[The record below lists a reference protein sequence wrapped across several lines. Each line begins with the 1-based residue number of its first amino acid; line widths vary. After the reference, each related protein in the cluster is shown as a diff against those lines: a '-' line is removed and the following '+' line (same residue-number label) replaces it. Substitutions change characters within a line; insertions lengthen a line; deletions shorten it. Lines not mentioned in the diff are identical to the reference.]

1 MTTEQVSAVQTG
13 VTGLID
19 QAVPVVIAVAIAG
32 LALWGIP
39 KLIQWVKRGLG
50 R

>member
-1 MTTEQVSAVQTG
+1 MTEAQMTEIETAL
-13 VTGLID
+13 TGLID
-19 QAVPVVIAVAIAG
+19 QAVPVIIAVAIAG

-39 KLIQWVKRGLG
+39 KLISWVKRGLG

>member
-1 MTTEQVSAVQTG
+1 MTEAQITEIQNAL
-13 VTGLID
+13 TGLVD
-19 QAVPVVIAVAIAG
+19 QAVPVIIAVAIAG

-39 KLIQWVKRGLG
+39 KLIGWVKRGLG

>member
-1 MTTEQVSAVQTG
+1 MTPEQITEIETAL
-13 VTGLID
+13 TGLID
-19 QAVPVVIAVAIAG
+19 QAVPVIISVAVAG

-39 KLIQWVKRGLG
+39 KLIGWVKRGLG

>member
-1 MTTEQVSAVQTG
+1 MTQAQITEIQDALTDLV
-13 VTGLID
+13 D

-32 LALWGIP
+32 LALWAVP
-39 KLIQWVKRGLG
+39 KLIGWVKRGLG

>member
-1 MTTEQVSAVQTG
+1 MDEAQITAVQTAI
-13 VTGLID
+13 TDLID
-19 QAVPVVIAVAIAG
+19 DAVPVVVAVAIAG

-39 KLIQWVKRGLG
+39 KLISWVKRGLG